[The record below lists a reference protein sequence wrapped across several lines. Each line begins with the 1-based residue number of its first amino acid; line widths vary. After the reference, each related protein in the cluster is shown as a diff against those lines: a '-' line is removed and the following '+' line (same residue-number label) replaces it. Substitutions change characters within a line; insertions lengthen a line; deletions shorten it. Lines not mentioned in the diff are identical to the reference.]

1 MKNFAGRSNQ
11 YERLNF
17 NDDGKSFTEPVT
29 TAPPRVQNNG
39 FALLP
44 RGERSKVE
52 YRPCVKYT
60 GKAAQ
65 RRAGK

>member
-11 YERLNF
+11 HERLNF
-17 NDDGKSFTEPVT
+17 NDDGKTFTEPGPT
-29 TAPPRVQNNG
+29 KPPRVQNNG

-44 RGERSKVE
+44 RHERSKVE
-52 YRPCVKYT
+52 YRPCVKYV
-60 GKAAQ
+60 GKAAI